1 MNDSIYLSI
10 QNSPRFKELVSK
22 RERFAWILSAIMLGL
37 YSGFILLIAYGPHS
51 AGGQNAALSSSITWG
66 IPIGVGLIVSAFVLT
81 GIYVR
86 RANGEFDDLNNAI
99 LKEAQQ

>member
-1 MNDSIYLSI
+1 MNDSIYQRI
-10 QNSPRFKELVSK
+10 HANPRFQELVAK

-37 YSGFILLIAYGPHS
+37 YLAFILLIAFEPQVLGTK
-51 AGGQNAALSSSITWG
+51 LSPGSSITWG

-86 RANGEFDDLNNAI
+86 RANGEFDRLNREV

>member
-1 MNDSIYLSI
+1 MNDSIYQRI
-10 QNSPRFKELVSK
+10 HENPRFQELVAK

-37 YSGFILLIAYGPHS
+37 YLAFILLIAFEPQVLGTK
-51 AGGQNAALSSSITWG
+51 LSPGSSITWG

-86 RANGEFDDLNNAI
+86 RANGEFDRLNREV
-99 LKEAQQ
+99 LKETQQ

>member
-1 MNDSIYLSI
+1 MNDSIYQRI
-10 QNSPRFKELVSK
+10 HENPRFQELVAK

-37 YSGFILLIAYGPHS
+37 YLAFILLIAFEPQVLGTK
-51 AGGQNAALSSSITWG
+51 LSPGSSITWG

-86 RANGEFDDLNNAI
+86 RANGEFDRLNREV